1 MTHRNHPVCF
11 CIVLLL
17 TTALAFAQGERGK
30 SELKT
35 ANGAITLNYGR
46 PSLQGRDMLSMLE
59 VGKFWRLGKDEV
71 TALSSPVALAFGSTK
86 IPKGTHSLWLKRVAA
101 DTFELVFNRQET
113 GHAMTHDA
121 SKDVSSVPLTKS
133 ALASPVETLTIDLL
147 TAADGGTLA
156 VRWGTS
162 RLAANFQFAK

>member
-1 MTHRNHPVCF
+1 MTHRNRLFCF

-35 ANGAITLNYGR
+35 ANGSITLNYGR
-46 PSLQGRDMLSMLE
+46 PSLQGRDMLSMLKL
-59 VGKFWRLGKDEV
+59 GQFWRLGKDEV

-101 DTFELVFNRQET
+101 DTFELVFNQQET
-113 GHAMTHDA
+113 GHGMTHDA
-121 SKDVSSVPLTKS
+121 SKDVSSVPLKKS
-133 ALASPVETLTIDLL
+133 ALASPMETLTIDLL
-147 TAADGGTLA
+147 PAANGGTIA

-162 RLAANFQFAK
+162 RLAANFTFAK